1 MQWWSAEALME
12 VSQRIA
18 VSGMLANQ
26 RALDVVSNNLANAST
41 TGFKRSVAHTTD
53 VGYQAGLTAPVG
65 PGGLDVHLVGIGE
78 GTQLGGI
85 NHEFVPGA
93 LQATGNPFD
102 VALQGDGFFQIT
114 QPDGSTAYTRDG
126 SFDVD
131 ADGRLVT
138 SNGLPVQSDQGT
150 DLVIPQDSTSARID
164 DTGQLIAMDSTG
176 SENPIGS
183 LGIAQ
188 FTNNAGLQAN
198 GQNLWTATQAS
209 GPATTVTQG
218 AQTAPLVV
226 AGALEG
232 SNVDMADEFTRM
244 IQAQRGY
251 QMNAKVVQSWDEIQQ
266 MANNI
271 RSS

>member
-1 MQWWSAEALME
+1 ME

-26 RALDVVSNNLANAST
+26 RALDVVSNNLANANT
-41 TGFKRSVAHTTD
+41 TGFKAAVAHTTD

-78 GTQLGGI
+78 GTQLGDI
-85 NHEFVPGA
+85 SSEFAPGA

-102 VALQGDGFFQIT
+102 AALQGDGFFQVT

-126 SFDVD
+126 SFSMD

-138 SNGLPVQSDQGT
+138 SGGLPVQSDQGT
-150 DLVIPQDSTSARID
+150 DLVLPQNAQSARLD
-164 DTGQLIAMDSTG
+164 DTGALIATDATGTDSVVG
-176 SENPIGS
+176 N

-188 FTNNAGLQAN
+188 FVNNNGLQAN
-198 GQNLWTATQAS
+198 GQNLWTATAAS
-209 GPATTVTQG
+209 GPATTVAQGTQG
-218 AQTAPLVV
+218 APTMV

-232 SNVDMADEFTRM
+232 SNVDTATEFTRM